1 MHLRRYISWVAVA
14 GILLHAVTLARHN
27 VIQYQAFSTQAALL
41 QAFDAGIICHVDSDA
56 DDDGKAQGLPGK
68 DQERTSKPCPVCF
81 GFASANAAL
90 PASEA
95 PALRVPQTVIADA
108 FISHDNDPAPPAG
121 FRLPPNRGPPS
132 IG

>member
-1 MHLRRYISWVAVA
+1 MRLRRYISWIAVA

-56 DDDGKAQGLPGK
+56 DEDGKAQGLPGK
-68 DQERTSKPCPVCF
+68 DQGRTTKPCPVCF

-90 PASEA
+90 PASDA

-108 FISHDNDPAPPAG
+108 FISRDNDPAPPAG

>member
-1 MHLRRYISWVAVA
+1 MRLRRCISWIAVA

-41 QAFDAGIICHVDSDA
+41 QALDAGIICHIDSDA
-56 DDDGKAQGLPGK
+56 DEDGKAQGLPGK
-68 DQERTSKPCPVCF
+68 DQGRTSKPCPVCF

-108 FISHDNDPAPPAG
+108 FISRDNRPAPLAR